1 MHHLVEIFEKIGI
14 HPVNKRQTEDLWKN
28 HRGKTSMKLMSSQNL
43 GTYLERKYC
52 IEVVKGKKY
61 TNPDG
66 TVIRTY
72 PGSEDF
78 GSYGF
83 CISRNSLFKDRII
96 EFLVNNPDKWGAQD
110 IYEFKKT
117 LK

>member
-1 MHHLVEIFEKIGI
+1 MTIRRPMEKPQRKDINEIDEFSKFGD
-14 HPVNKRQTEDLWKN
+14 VFK
-28 HRGKTSMKLMSSQNL
+28 KTASYPDRNI
-43 GTYLERKYC
+43 YVFERKYC

-66 TVIRTY
+66 TVVRTY

-83 CISRNSLFKDRII
+83 CIARNSRFKDRII
-96 EFLVNNPDKWGAQD
+96 DFLVNNPDKWGAQD